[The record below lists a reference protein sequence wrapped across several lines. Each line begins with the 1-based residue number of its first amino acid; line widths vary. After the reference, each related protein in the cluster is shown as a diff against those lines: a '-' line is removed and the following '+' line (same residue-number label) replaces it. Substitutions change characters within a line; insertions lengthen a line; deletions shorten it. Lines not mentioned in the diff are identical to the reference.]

1 MKATRQ
7 HQPLVQPKTTTS
19 SSNHATTSQP
29 FFAKTGAPSQSQPEP
44 FFKLPV
50 QTKLAVGRSDDRF
63 EREADATADRV
74 MRMPA
79 PNPSARPF
87 FPASGLLQ
95 TKSDEKEKKEVRRK
109 EADTDTPVI
118 QLKTD
123 EDDKKKIRKKGD
135 SATPAVNSGFESQ
148 LSASQSGGQPL
159 SADTRQFME
168 PRFGADFSGVR
179 VHADAPAVQMSQSIG
194 AQAFAYQNH
203 VYFNEGKY
211 SPGTSS
217 GQHLLAHELTHVV
230 QQGAAVQRKPLI
242 SSASPAVQRLFGLDV
257 AGTIDG
263 WLANLPGWRLLTVL
277 AGYNPVLQREVPRST
292 TNLIEGF
299 LTLGGPIG
307 VLLFNKLR
315 TEGIVGRMADWI
327 DAQVAALGISYAYIR
342 GLFSQAW
349 DDMGIT
355 LGISGNLDIIRR
367 VFAPPFDRITAFV
380 GRVIS
385 QVVVF
390 IKETIV
396 RPLSTRA
403 RQMRGFTLLTVIIGK
418 DPFTD
423 EVVER
428 SPTNLVRGFMSLM
441 ENGDERFQ
449 QMQQSGALQRAFTW
463 FNVETTRRNLTWER
477 IKGIFTAVWNALT
490 PEAVLHPLETISRIA
505 GLFFGLAA
513 DIAGFAGAALLQMLE
528 FIFEAVMGAGGARV
542 LAILKRAR
550 ATFLIIIRDPVR
562 FVGNL
567 VRAGVQGFRQFMQN
581 ALTHLQR
588 GLVGWLLGALEG
600 AGLTLPQTFDLQGIL
615 SLVLQI
621 LGLTYQNIRAKL
633 VRATSEQF
641 VSRMEQVF
649 DFLRILITQGPA
661 AAWQKIVEYL
671 GNLRNMVLDGVI
683 AWVRQTV
690 IGQAIIR
697 IASMLNPA
705 GAVIQAIMATYNT
718 VMFFIERINQIAAVV
733 ESYVDS
739 MAAIAAGNI
748 AAAANRVETTMGRM
762 VPVMISFLA
771 RLMGLGGISNTI
783 RNTIARIRQPVD
795 RALDRVV
802 DWVVAQGRRLVG
814 AVVGVGQ
821 RVAGAVVG
829 WLGLRRT
836 FTANNERHNLYF
848 AGNGRG
854 TQLMVASDPKSYLDF
869 INTLVLPTGNTVTA
883 QKKMEAQ
890 TIARRIDGFMA
901 DAAPPTNLD
910 RTAQINSELQLLAP
924 ITVEL
929 MQAVAGRVA
938 PDSSPVFAGT
948 TSGGGFG
955 RGMTMAYLTSKS
967 TSGTAASATG
977 NLTYNILNQ
986 RRHGNGAFYMR
997 GHLLSSFY
1005 HGSGS
1010 DWNNITPLSI
1020 SGNGLHESQVESRI
1034 WDFVGNSPRRAFL
1047 YSVLPNYGRTL
1058 NQGLINRLP
1067 NDGDKATKEQIIT
1080 AEQYVPLSLVCTI
1093 REVDPATRAT
1103 KPGGLTVNATIPNEI
1118 NQNNPSDYQVV
1129 AHNLAPPTP
1138 LNSARVPELVALG
1151 IPNNQARSIVY
1162 RTDNGIIFR
1171 NREQL
1176 LAAVPALNTNLINT
1190 LYDTNRITFA

>member
-7 HQPLVQPKTTTS
+7 HQPLLQPKTTSS

-29 FFAKTGAPSQSQPEP
+29 FFAKTGTPSQSQPEP
-44 FFKLPV
+44 FFKSLV
-50 QTKLAVGRSDDRF
+50 QTKLTVGRSDDRF

-79 PNPSARPF
+79 PHPSNRPF

-95 TKSDEKEKKEVRRK
+95 PKSDEKEKKDVLRK
-109 EADTDTPVI
+109 EADTDMPVI

-123 EDDKKKIRKKGD
+123 EEDKKKIRKKGD
-135 SATPAVNSGFESQ
+135 SAPPAVTGGFESQ

-179 VHADAPAVQMSQSIG
+179 VHTDAPAVQMSQSIG

-211 SPGTSS
+211 SPGTRS

-242 SSASPAVQRLFGLDV
+242 SSATPAVQRLFGLDV

-307 VLLFNKLR
+307 LLLFNKLR
-315 TEGIVGRMADWI
+315 TEGIIGRMADWI
-327 DAQVAALGISYAYIR
+327 DTQVAALGISYAYIR

-367 VFAPPFDRITAFV
+367 VFAPPFNRITAFV
-380 GRVIS
+380 GRVIN

-449 QMQQSGALQRAFTW
+449 QMKQSGALQRAFTW

-490 PEAVLHPLETISRIA
+490 PEAVLHPLEIISRIA

-718 VMFFIERINQIAAVV
+718 VMFFVERINQIAAVV

-762 VPVMISFLA
+762 VPVIISFLA

-783 RNTIARIRQPVD
+783 RTTIARIRQPVD

-821 RVAGAVVG
+821 RVAQWWRNRSQFRDVNDETHTVYFEGEGTGAQLILASNPTHIGGWIRNRRDDLTNTGQMTDAKRSALRTIEQLVTELRGITYPIAGAPAPRDVAVIIRELTTNIGAVGVQG
-829 WLGLRRT
+829 SPPVPRMVVSPGFADGYRTEGEMQVRYLFNDHNNHERGTPTRTSMTLMGAFPHLETLGLAR
-836 FTANNERHNLYF
+836 
-848 AGNGRG
+848 GGRW
-854 TQLMVASDPKSYLDF
+854 
-869 INTLVLPTGNTVTA
+869 I
-883 QKKMEAQ
+883 
-890 TIARRIDGFMA
+890 
-901 DAAPPTNLD
+901 
-910 RTAQINSELQLLAP
+910 
-924 ITVEL
+924 
-929 MQAVAGRVA
+929 
-938 PDSSPVFAGT
+938 
-948 TSGGGFG
+948 
-955 RGMTMAYLTSKS
+955 
-967 TSGTAASATG
+967 
-977 NLTYNILNQ
+977 
-986 RRHGNGAFYMR
+986 R
-997 GHLLSSFY
+997 GHLLNRELGGKAVDSNLVPIPSALNRQQETGVDDALKTEYGDTVAKKVFWLDISVTRG
-1005 HGSGS
+1005 HS
-1010 DWNNITPLSI
+1010 DKRFI
-1020 SGNGLHESQVESRI
+1020 SQ
-1034 WDFVGNSPRRAFL
+1034 
-1047 YSVLPNYGRTL
+1047 YSVLGGRMRKNENGTGWIKG
-1058 NQGLINRLP
+1058 QQIGRFDSGTIDMPSALP
-1067 NDGDKATKEQIIT
+1067 PSSKSVT
-1080 AEQYVPLSLVCTI
+1080 SLRGTPAI
-1093 REVDPATRAT
+1093 RADYRSVASS
-1103 KPGGLTVNATIPNEI
+1103 
-1118 NQNNPSDYQVV
+1118 NN
-1129 AHNLAPPTP
+1129 L
-1138 LNSARVPELVALG
+1138 PE
-1151 IPNNQARSIVY
+1151 
-1162 RTDNGIIFR
+1162 
-1171 NREQL
+1171 
-1176 LAAVPALNTNLINT
+1176 NLIAAIT
-1190 LYDTNRITFA
+1190 RSTAPITNHTELENFITTQYASEIARRDNYLRIFTNAKPTITY

>member
-29 FFAKTGAPSQSQPEP
+29 FFAKTGASSRSQPEP
-44 FFKLPV
+44 FFKAPV
-50 QTKLAVGRSDDRF
+50 QTKLAVGRADDRF

-79 PNPSARPF
+79 PDSSARPF

-95 TKSDEKEKKEVRRK
+95 PKSDEKEKKEVRRK

-123 EDDKKKIRKKGD
+123 EEDKKKIRKKGD
-135 SATPAVNSGFESQ
+135 SVTPAVTGGFESQ

-179 VHADAPAVQMSQSIG
+179 VHTDAPAVQMSQSIG

-242 SSASPAVQRLFGLDV
+242 SSARPTVQRLFGLDV

-307 VLLFNKLR
+307 LLLFNKLR
-315 TEGIVGRMADWI
+315 TEGIIGRMADWI
-327 DAQVAALGISYAYIR
+327 DTQVAALGISYAYIR

-355 LGISGNLDIIRR
+355 LGISGNLDVIRR
-367 VFAPPFDRITAFV
+367 VFAPPFSRITAFV

-396 RPLSTRA
+396 KPLSIRA

-490 PEAVLHPLETISRIA
+490 PEAVLHPLETISQIA
-505 GLFFGLAA
+505 SLFFGLAA

-718 VMFFIERINQIAAVV
+718 VMFFVERINQIAAVV

-762 VPVMISFLA
+762 VPVIISFLA

-783 RNTIARIRQPVD
+783 RTTIARIRQPVD

-814 AVVGVGQ
+814 AGQQAVG
-821 RVAGAVVG
+821 AILG
-829 WLGLRRT
+829 WLGLRKSFTDATNQNHSLHFEGRDQNAELIVASRPRPVLEFLNEVAQAEPAKRPIVEQAREKVRSVSRIKRDAALNDAQKRT
-836 FTANNERHNLYF
+836 QMDAELTALAVILRGLSAGDDFFAPPIPTRRNLPPGFDVRNDLYINGSGF
-848 AGNGRG
+848 GSARTTVSSQGKTAIINDLKIMRTNGSQAIWQRLVRDGQVMEVDDEKARYRAMTDAQITSDINGRAYDVDHTEPLAKHWKDTGFNSDDGARQRTAGNPSNLK
-854 TQLMVASDPKSYLDF
+854 LMLASYNRQAGADGHHYADKFYVGPNFTSVYNNS
-869 INTLVLPTGNTVTA
+869 IAGA
-883 QKKMEAQ
+883 KK
-890 TIARRIDGFMA
+890 IKG
-901 DAAPPTNLD
+901 
-910 RTAQINSELQLLAP
+910 
-924 ITVEL
+924 
-929 MQAVAGRVA
+929 QA
-938 PDSSPVFAGT
+938 FAST
-948 TSGGGFG
+948 T
-955 RGMTMAYLTSKS
+955 
-967 TSGTAASATG
+967 
-977 NLTYNILNQ
+977 
-986 RRHGNGAFYMR
+986 
-997 GHLLSSFY
+997 
-1005 HGSGS
+1005 
-1010 DWNNITPLSI
+1010 
-1020 SGNGLHESQVESRI
+1020 
-1034 WDFVGNSPRRAFL
+1034 
-1047 YSVLPNYGRTL
+1047 
-1058 NQGLINRLP
+1058 
-1067 NDGDKATKEQIIT
+1067 
-1080 AEQYVPLSLVCTI
+1080 
-1093 REVDPATRAT
+1093 
-1103 KPGGLTVNATIPNEI
+1103 
-1118 NQNNPSDYQVV
+1118 
-1129 AHNLAPPTP
+1129 
-1138 LNSARVPELVALG
+1138 
-1151 IPNNQARSIVY
+1151 
-1162 RTDNGIIFR
+1162 
-1171 NREQL
+1171 
-1176 LAAVPALNTNLINT
+1176 
-1190 LYDTNRITFA
+1190 

>member
-29 FFAKTGAPSQSQPEP
+29 FFAKPGAPSRSLPEP
-44 FFKLPV
+44 FFKAPV
-50 QTKLAVGRSDDRF
+50 HTKLAVGRADDRF

-79 PNPSARPF
+79 PNPSAHPF

-95 TKSDEKEKKEVRRK
+95 PKSEEKEKKEVRRK

-135 SATPAVNSGFESQ
+135 SATPAVTGGFESQ

-179 VHADAPAVQMSQSIG
+179 VHTDAPAVQMSQSIG

-211 SPGTSS
+211 NPGTSS

-242 SSASPAVQRLFGLDV
+242 SSARPTVQRLFGLDV

-307 VLLFNKLR
+307 LLLFNKLR
-315 TEGIVGRMADWI
+315 TEGIIGRMADWI

-349 DDMGIT
+349 DAMGIT

-367 VFAPPFDRITAFV
+367 VFAPPFSRIAAFV

-385 QVVVF
+385 QVIVF

-550 ATFLIIIRDPVR
+550 ATFLVIIRDPVR

-600 AGLTLPQTFDLQGIL
+600 AGLTLPQTFDLHGIL

-641 VSRMEQVF
+641 VARMEQVS

-690 IGQAIIR
+690 IGQAIVR

-718 VMFFIERINQIAAVV
+718 VMFFVERINQIAAVV

-771 RLMGLGGISNTI
+771 RLLGLGGISNTI

-814 AVVGVGQ
+814 AVVSTGVPQ
-821 RVAGAVVG
+821 DPALR
-829 WLGLRRT
+829 LQDGLR
-836 FTANNERHNLYF
+836 AA
-848 AGNGRG
+848 AGVVSR
-854 TQLMVASDPKSYLDF
+854 
-869 INTLVLPTGNTVTA
+869 
-883 QKKMEAQ
+883 
-890 TIARRIDGFMA
+890 
-901 DAAPPTNLD
+901 
-910 RTAQINSELQLLAP
+910 
-924 ITVEL
+924 
-929 MQAVAGRVA
+929 
-938 PDSSPVFAGT
+938 FAGT
-948 TSGGGFG
+948 RVGRSVLLPLLSVIRSRYRFTRLELVEAQGHWDVEGEINPRGRLTTQALAPMNSTADGTESHPIPIRWVKRGHVNQLFLTPIASRWTS
-955 RGMTMAYLTSKS
+955 RNMTPPTG
-967 TSGTAASATG
+967 TITAARNSMTDIEIPPTQSLAFPTEFGGQRDGQSVRLIKIGVEASNLPHIGKKIRRTPSKARRMEGRLKTLLASYNYPWRESKNFEG
-977 NLTYNILNQ
+977 NDESPDHVQDL
-986 RRHGNGAFYMR
+986 GWG
-997 GHLLSSFY
+997 GH
-1005 HGSGS
+1005 
-1010 DWNNITPLSI
+1010 DSI
-1020 SGNGLHESQVESRI
+1020 DNL
-1034 WDFVGNSPRRAFL
+1034 WPL
-1047 YSVLPNYGRTL
+1047 YSSMNTG
-1058 NQGLINRLP
+1058 
-1067 NDGDKATKEQIIT
+1067 A
-1080 AEQYVPLSLVCTI
+1080 
-1093 REVDPATRAT
+1093 
-1103 KPGGLTVNATIPNEI
+1103 NEI
-1118 NQNNPSDYQVV
+1118 Y
-1129 AHNLAPPTP
+1129 
-1138 LNSARVPELVALG
+1138 
-1151 IPNNQARSIVY
+1151 Y
-1162 RTDNGIIFR
+1162 RTIEYGAGQRGRPIEMVNRWFIIDS
-1171 NREQL
+1171 
-1176 LAAVPALNTNLINT
+1176 IGSH
-1190 LYDTNRITFA
+1190 

>member
-7 HQPLVQPKTTTS
+7 HQPLVQPKTTSS

-29 FFAKTGAPSQSQPEP
+29 FFAKTGTPSRSQPEP
-44 FFKLPV
+44 FFKAPV
-50 QTKLAVGRSDDRF
+50 QTKLTVGRADDRF

-95 TKSDEKEKKEVRRK
+95 PKSDEKEKKEVRRK

-118 QLKTD
+118 QLKT
-123 EDDKKKIRKKGD
+123 EEEDKKKIQKKGD

-179 VHADAPAVQMSQSIG
+179 VHTDAPAVQMSQSIG

-211 SPGTSS
+211 SPGTRS

-230 QQGAAVQRKPLI
+230 QQGAAIQRKPLI
-242 SSASPAVQRLFGLDV
+242 SSAMPAVQRLFGLDV

-327 DAQVAALGISYAYIR
+327 DTQVATLGISYAYIR

-380 GRVIS
+380 RRVIS

-428 SPTNLVRGFMSLM
+428 SPTNLVGGFMSLM
-441 ENGDERFQ
+441 ENGDERFR

-600 AGLTLPQTFDLQGIL
+600 AGLTLPQTFDLHGIL

-718 VMFFIERINQIAAVV
+718 VMFFVERINQIAAVV

-748 AAAANRVETTMGRM
+748 VAAANRVETTMGRM

-771 RLMGLGGISNTI
+771 RLLGLGGISNTI

-814 AVVGVGQ
+814 
-821 RVAGAVVG
+821 RVTGGTPAERVNSA
-829 WLGLRRT
+829 LA
-836 FTANNERHNLYF
+836 TAIPIVNRF
-848 AGNGRG
+848 AGRPV
-854 TQLMVASDPKSYLDF
+854 TSVVLMP
-869 INTLVLPTGNTVTA
+869 
-883 QKKMEAQ
+883 
-890 TIARRIDGFMA
+890 
-901 DAAPPTNLD
+901 
-910 RTAQINSELQLLAP
+910 
-924 ITVEL
+924 
-929 MQAVAGRVA
+929 
-938 PDSSPVFAGT
+938 
-948 TSGGGFG
+948 
-955 RGMTMAYLTSKS
+955 
-967 TSGTAASATG
+967 
-977 NLTYNILNQ
+977 
-986 RRHGNGAFYMR
+986 
-997 GHLLSSFY
+997 
-1005 HGSGS
+1005 
-1010 DWNNITPLSI
+1010 
-1020 SGNGLHESQVESRI
+1020 
-1034 WDFVGNSPRRAFL
+1034 
-1047 YSVLPNYGRTL
+1047 
-1058 NQGLINRLP
+1058 
-1067 NDGDKATKEQIIT
+1067 
-1080 AEQYVPLSLVCTI
+1080 
-1093 REVDPATRAT
+1093 
-1103 KPGGLTVNATIPNEI
+1103 
-1118 NQNNPSDYQVV
+1118 
-1129 AHNLAPPTP
+1129 
-1138 LNSARVPELVALG
+1138 
-1151 IPNNQARSIVY
+1151 
-1162 RTDNGIIFR
+1162 
-1171 NREQL
+1171 L
-1176 LAAVPALNTNLINT
+1176 LAALKVRYQLSLLEVIPTDQGVWAVRAAASPPTQQNTQAQVPGAGANASTTPTTLVPIGSWIKNLQMNGFERVSNQASVLRRIAATGQLQPVSFLTDKPDGGGNTLSYSGEGTQWQRTAFTHGSSYVMPAGSGAGFVLKMPHRGSAAIRPNFYNDSSSSRSAIVRSKLPALLHPTQPTKFLSDAPLSDERREGYMETFNGKAVIPIGKASADHTPSLAEHWTNNQGNSVAQAIRLSWNQSAGN
-1190 LYDTNRITFA
+1190 YRITSSEYNIRRGSGGTQYTEVVGISFRGPNEP